1 MDFTNLVL
9 KNALLKKTDRKRFF
23 NAKQFYWDC
32 IVSHGDK
39 YYDSGIPEQYLS
51 DSVEEEDPYRFF
63 FPEEKESVVKFCN
76 ECNSQLTETGMCKY
90 CNYVDPKLGFQESQ
104 QMTVSGRFNR
114 TFISPDSDFTT
125 RSGKRLIEL
134 QKWVTIEPE
143 EMELKKVGEI
153 IEGSLNVLKMYD
165 NPNIFKTA
173 LNMYY
178 NIMEYYKTNTLR
190 LNVNKGNLKKG
201 YILLCIYYSLM
212 YYKQIISKEK
222 LVRSIP
228 EYSISYLPSANENIL
243 RIFENVP
250 GYEFMFIQDQELPI
264 VTSLCDLISLLP
276 KNVSILIN
284 KVKRELVEQ
293 GIFQKKMT
301 NIQIAGCIYYVCNIL
316 TSPRLEIIIPTTGQK
331 TKITH
336 ALLSSKC
343 GSFAPA
349 TLTKQVDLIRHHFTY

>member
-1 MDFTNLVL
+1 MDFTDLFFR
-9 KNALLKKTDRKRFF
+9 NALLKKTERKRFF

-32 IVSHGDK
+32 IVSHGEK
-39 YYDSGIPEQYLS
+39 YYDSATEYREYS
-51 DSVEEEDPYRFF
+51 DSDQEEDPYRFF
-63 FPEEKESVVKFCN
+63 LPEKEESVIKFCN
-76 ECNSQLTETGMCKY
+76 ECNSQLTEAGMCKY
-90 CNYVDPKLGFQESQ
+90 CKYVDPKLGFQESQ
-104 QMTVSGRFNR
+104 QMYVSGRFNR

-134 QKWVTIEPE
+134 QKWVTIVPE

-153 IEGSLNVLKMYD
+153 IEGSLNFLKLYE

-212 YYKQIISKEK
+212 YYKQLISKEK

-228 EYSISYLPSANENIL
+228 DYNISYLPIANKNIL
-243 RIFENVP
+243 RIFENVH
-250 GYEFMFIQDQELPI
+250 GYEFMFAQDQELPV
-264 VTSLCDLISLLP
+264 VTSLCGLVSLLP

-284 KVKRELVEQ
+284 KVKQELIER

-301 NIQIAGCIYYVCNIL
+301 NIQIAACIYYVCNVI
-316 TSPRLEIIIPTTGQK
+316 TSPRLEIIINGQK

-343 GSFAPA
+343 GSFASA
-349 TLTKQVDLIRHHFTY
+349 TLTKQVDLIRHHFTS